1 VRRSDAEAPVDR
13 LDQRV
18 DELFE
23 RYLRGRPLADRVFYG
38 ASALGDHGIIW
49 LILAAAQGLR
59 SEDHW
64 RRAIRV
70 AVGLGAESVLVNGPV
85 KWLFGRAR
93 PSGPMERPLPL
104 RQPRTSSFPSGH
116 ASAAFFAAALLSEGD
131 PALRPLYYGLA
142 VVVALSRIHV
152 RIHHASDVAAGIAL
166 GALLG
171 EIAWR
176 LMPWPGRHRSR

>member
-1 VRRSDAEAPVDR
+1 VRSDTDERIDR
-13 LDQRV
+13 FDQRV
-18 DELFE
+18 DDLFE
-23 RYLRGRPLADRVFYG
+23 QYLRGRPIADRVFYG

-59 SEDHW
+59 SEDGW
-64 RRAIRV
+64 RGAVRA
-70 AVGLGAESVLVNGPV
+70 AAGFGAESALVNGPV
-85 KWLFGRAR
+85 KWLFGRDR
-93 PSGPMERPLPL
+93 PTSPIKRPLPL

-171 EIAWR
+171 EIARR
-176 LMPWPGRHRSR
+176 LMPWPGPHSSR

>member
-1 VRRSDAEAPVDR
+1 MSGPATEEPVDR

-18 DELFE
+18 DELFD
-23 RYLRGRPLADRVFYG
+23 RYLRGRPAADRLFYG

-64 RRAIRV
+64 RGALRAAAGIS
-70 AVGLGAESVLVNGPV
+70 AESAFVNGPV
-85 KWLFGRAR
+85 KWLFRRDR
-93 PSGPMERPLPL
+93 PISPIARPLPL

-116 ASAAFFAAALLSEGD
+116 ASSAFFAAALLSEGD
-131 PALRPLYYGLA
+131 PALRPLYYGIA

-166 GALLG
+166 GAVLG
-171 EIAWR
+171 EVARR
-176 LMPWPGRHRSR
+176 LMPWPGARGSR